1 MAKQEDFQLKESAR
15 ELRLATTQLRDFN
28 QSAGVEI
35 AKTVGTDLKKGIID
49 PFTNTFAQIPG
60 VSTLG
65 AVGKTLF
72 NKTFSALKAR
82 NERRLLIKQL
92 DITEEQFKQLQVQKK
107 VADAQK
113 KFGDNINNASKNLLG
128 FDAQKIRAA
137 VKLGAKEGSIV
148 PSVDQLIDG
157 QKKQI
162 ETQEQ
167 ILNRDNSFK
176 SREAAEEA
184 RAERKEE
191 ERTSIFLQIAE
202 GIKGCLLYTSPSP
215 RDTQKSRMPSSA

>member
-113 KFGDNINNASKNLLG
+113 KFGDNINNA
-128 FDAQKIRAA
+128 
-137 VKLGAKEGSIV
+137 
-148 PSVDQLIDG
+148 
-157 QKKQI
+157 
-162 ETQEQ
+162 
-167 ILNRDNSFK
+167 
-176 SREAAEEA
+176 
-184 RAERKEE
+184 
-191 ERTSIFLQIAE
+191 
-202 GIKGCLLYTSPSP
+202 CLLYTSPSP
-215 RDTQKSRMPSSA
+215 RDATLSRMPSSA